1 MSVIRCWQQCNT
13 LRLLLNVSVPEY
25 STNSDLVVS
34 LLLRDR
40 IREYPIV
47 KVTELIFDNIV

>member
-40 IREYPIV
+40 IRVYPIV